1 MKSGPGIDK
10 TLKQTENVKL
20 VKIGVSC
27 RRQHDFRGLEAPKI
41 EEKTLKKRCKKQECK
56 KRNENLILIDFWRI
70 SEPETVPK
78 SIRNCFEK
86 RSKKEVEKRRP
97 FWLPKRVRCA
107 PARKQLSE
115 PGPRGGVGEG

>member
-1 MKSGPGIDK
+1 MVPKS
-10 TLKQTENVKL
+10 TETSKQPEHGEFM
-20 VKIGVSC
+20 KIGVSC
-27 RRQHDFRGLEAPKI
+27 RRQHDFRGLAASKI
-41 EEKTLKKRCKKQECK
+41 EEKTLKKQCKKQECK
-56 KRNENLILIDFWRI
+56 KRDGNLIIIDFWRI

-97 FWLPKRVRCA
+97 FWLPKRVRCS
-107 PARKQLSE
+107 PARKQPSE